1 MSTCISLFKRNC
13 SLGASIH
20 IGGTVLIIPLQFGTP
35 NQNSAGFLNILTRQY
50 GIFEQPSASTDD
62 YAPRPDEER
71 DENLWVDDIEEEDE
85 EDEFS
90 EIEHPFVK
98 LQHPSKM
105 SSVAGNNRPLDLLL
119 SYGRPW
125 CSISTCTINQTSPSA
140 NALHLSKFTGVSDV
154 WWMLAHS
161 DCFPWARIVKGPAD
175 DSLAWG
181 IITKDSLSVQLHCK
195 LS

>member
-1 MSTCISLFKRNC
+1 MVKVADYPSQRYFNVSKNVFIKWPPQDGVLRMSL
-13 SLGASIH
+13 
-20 IGGTVLIIPLQFGTP
+20 V
-35 NQNSAGFLNILTRQY
+35 QY
-50 GIFEQPSASTDD
+50 GIFEQPSVSTDD

-71 DENLWVDDIEEEDE
+71 DENLWVDDIEEED

-105 SSVAGNNRPLDLLL
+105 SSVAGNNRSLDLLL

-125 CSISTCTINQTSPSA
+125 CSMSTCTINQTSPSA

-161 DCFPWARIVKGPAD
+161 DCFPWARIVKGLRMTHLRGASSPRIACQFNFIV
-175 DSLAWG
+175 S
-181 IITKDSLSVQLHCK
+181 
-195 LS
+195 